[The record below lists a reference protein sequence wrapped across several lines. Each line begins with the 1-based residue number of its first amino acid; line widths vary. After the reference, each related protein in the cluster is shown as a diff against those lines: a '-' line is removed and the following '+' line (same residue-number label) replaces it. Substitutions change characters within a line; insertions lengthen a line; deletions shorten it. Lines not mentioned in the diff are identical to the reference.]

1 MSAPIESFARPVPPL
16 TLDLFAAAPPVLSV
30 YVATQGARADAAEQV
45 ALRWK
50 NLRRRL
56 TEAGAPE
63 GTIAAVDPLIE
74 RAHAEGETLVAIANG
89 DGLLYAANL
98 PELPDDDVATV
109 RPLPHVVPLLAAMQ
123 RMLPHVVVAT
133 DRIGAELVAVLPA
146 EADQRAEVTGDDHHI
161 TRSAPGGW
169 SQRRFQ
175 QRAENRW
182 EANAR
187 EVADELT
194 RLVDSTA
201 PRLVVI
207 SGDVRAV
214 AFLKEHLPARVSA
227 LVSEVQGDYS
237 GIDEALS
244 RSARLVADLAEQDT
258 DALLAD
264 YARERGQGDL
274 SSVGP
279 AATLDALGRGQVEA
293 VLIDPNATVGQTA
306 WFGPGLAQVAATR
319 ETLVQAGLEPDEA
332 PLDDVLIRA
341 AAGTGATVRIVPPG
355 APEVAPTGV
364 GGLLRYRL

>member
-1 MSAPIESFARPVPPL
+1 MTTPVESFSQPVPPL
-16 TLDLFAAAPPVLSV
+16 TTDLFSAAPPVISV
-30 YVATQGARADAAEQV
+30 YVATQGRRADAAEQV

-56 TEAGAPE
+56 AEAGAPE
-63 GTIAAVDPLIE
+63 RAIAAVDPLLE

-89 DGLLYAANL
+89 NGLLYAAHL
-98 PELPDDDVATV
+98 PELPENEVATV
-109 RPLPHVVPLLAAMQ
+109 RPLPHVVPLLAAAQ

-146 EADQRAEVTGDDHHI
+146 EADQRAEVTGSELHI

-201 PRLVVI
+201 PRVVVI

-214 AFLKEHLPARVSA
+214 AFLREHLPERVSA

-237 GIDEALS
+237 GIDEALA
-244 RSARLVADLAEQDT
+244 RSAQLVAGLAEQDT
-258 DALLAD
+258 AALLAD

-279 AATLDALGRGQVEA
+279 AATLEALALGQVET
-293 VLIDPNATVGQTA
+293 VLIDPSRTVGQTA
-306 WFGPGLAQVAATR
+306 WFGPQLAQVASTR
-319 ETLVQAGLEPDEA
+319 EILEQAGVEA
-332 PLDDVLIRA
+332 C
-341 AAGTGATVRIVPPG
+341 
-355 APEVAPTGV
+355 
-364 GGLLRYRL
+364 LLYTSPSPRDRG

>member
-1 MSAPIESFARPVPPL
+1 MSTPVESFSQPVPPL
-16 TLDLFAAAPPVLSV
+16 TPDLFSAAPPVISV
-30 YVATQGARADAAEQV
+30 YLATQGARADAAEQV

-56 TEAGAPE
+56 AEAGAPE
-63 GTIAAVDPLIE
+63 RTIAAVDPLLE

-98 PELPDDDVATV
+98 AELSEDDVATV

-133 DRIGAELVAVLPA
+133 DRVGAELVAVLPA
-146 EADQRAEVTGDDHHI
+146 EADQRAEVTGSEQHI

-194 RLVDSTA
+194 RLVDSTV

-214 AFLKEHLPARVSA
+214 AFLREHLPARVST
-227 LVSEVQGDYS
+227 LISEVQGDYS
-237 GIDEALS
+237 SIDEALA
-244 RSARLVADLAEQDT
+244 RSAQLVAGLAEQET
-258 DALLAD
+258 ATLLAD

-279 AATLDALGRGQVEA
+279 AATLEALALGQVES
-293 VLIDPNATVGQTA
+293 VLIDPSRTAGQTA
-306 WFGPGLAQVAATR
+306 WFGPELAQVAATR
-319 ETLVQAGLEPDEA
+319 ETLEQAGVEAEEA
-332 PLDDVLIRA
+332 PLDDVLVRA
-341 AAGTGATVRIVPPG
+341 AAGTAARIRIVPPG
-355 APEVAPTGV
+355 APELAPTGV
-364 GGLLRYRL
+364 GGLLRYLL

>member
-1 MSAPIESFARPVPPL
+1 MSTPVESLSQPVPPL
-16 TLDLFAAAPPVLSV
+16 TTDLFAARPPVISV

-56 TEAGAPE
+56 AEAGAPE
-63 GTIAAVDPLIE
+63 ATIAAVDPLLE

-109 RPLPHVVPLLAAMQ
+109 RPLPHVVPLLAATQ

-133 DRIGAELVAVLPA
+133 DRIGAELVAVLPS
-146 EADQRAEVTGDDHHI
+146 EADQRAEVTGDDQHI

-169 SQRRFQ
+169 SQRRYQ

-214 AFLKEHLPARVSA
+214 AFLREHLPARVSA

-237 GIDEALS
+237 GIDEALA
-244 RSARLVADLAEQDT
+244 RSAQLVAGLAEQDT
-258 DALLAD
+258 AALLAD

-274 SSVGP
+274 SSVGA
-279 AATLDALGRGQVEA
+279 AATLDALALGQVET
-293 VLIDPNATVGQTA
+293 VLIDPSRTGGQTA
-306 WFGPGLAQVAATR
+306 WFGPGLAQVALTR
-319 ETLVQAGLEPDEA
+319 EALEPAGVEAEEA

-341 AAGTGATVRIVPPG
+341 AAGTAATVRIVPPG
-355 APEVAPTGV
+355 APELAPTGV
-364 GGLLRYRL
+364 GGLLRYLL

>member
-1 MSAPIESFARPVPPL
+1 MSAPIESFSQPVPPL
-16 TLDLFAAAPPVLSV
+16 PTDLFTAAPPVISV

-50 NLRRRL
+50 NLRRQL
-56 TEAGAPE
+56 AEAGAPE
-63 GTIAAVDPLIE
+63 STVAAVDPLLE
-74 RAHAEGETLVAIANG
+74 RAHAEGETLVAMANG

-98 PELPDDDVATV
+98 PELPEHDLARVG
-109 RPLPHVVPLLAAMQ
+109 PLPHVVPLLAAMQ
-123 RMLPHVVVAT
+123 CMLPHIVVAT

-146 EADQRAEVTGDDHHI
+146 EADQRAEVSGSDLHV
-161 TRSAPGGW
+161 TRSGPGGW

-194 RLVDSTA
+194 RLVDSTG

-214 AFLKEHLPARVSA
+214 AFLREHLPARVSA

-237 GIDEALS
+237 GIDEALA
-244 RSARLVADLAEQDT
+244 RSAQLVAGLAEQET
-258 DALLAD
+258 AALLAD

-279 AATLDALGRGQVEA
+279 AATLDALVLGQVET
-293 VLIDPNATVGQTA
+293 VLIDPSRTVDQTA
-306 WFGPGLAQVAATR
+306 WFGPGLAQVAGTR
-319 ETLVQAGLEPDEA
+319 ESLEQAGVEPAEA

-341 AAGTGATVRIVPPG
+341 AAGTVATVRIVPPG
-355 APEVAPTGV
+355 APELAPTGV